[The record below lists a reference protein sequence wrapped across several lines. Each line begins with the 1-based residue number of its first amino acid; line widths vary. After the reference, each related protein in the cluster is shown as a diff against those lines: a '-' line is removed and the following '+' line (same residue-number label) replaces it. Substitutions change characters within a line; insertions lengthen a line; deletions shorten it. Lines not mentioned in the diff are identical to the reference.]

1 MSRRLGPPGSPPRSI
16 SLTLASLATVAL
28 GIGVASRADAT
39 VVKALT
45 LAEKCAI
52 APVVV
57 HGLVERVEVEWEVP
71 DATLQT
77 RITVKVIESLKGDAK
92 PGARIIVRQAGGK
105 LGELTQHIPGTS
117 TYEPGEE
124 AVLFLEPLGAD
135 LVELGVG
142 IGKYAVD
149 GTGQKLVTHAPEVA
163 GARQDERGRMIVT
176 PLAPMTPEP
185 LASFLKKVRSH
196 VGGIPTETSS
206 PAKGAN
212 VRPPLKKT
220 PR

>member
-1 MSRRLGPPGSPPRSI
+1 MSRRLGPPRALPRSR

-28 GIGVASRADAT
+28 GIGLADRADAT

-52 APVVV
+52 APIVV
-57 HGLVERVEVEWEVP
+57 HGLVERVETEWEVP
-71 DATLQT
+71 GATLET
-77 RITVKVIESLKGDAK
+77 RVTVKVIEGLKGDAK
-92 PGARIIVRQAGGK
+92 AGARIIVRQAGGT
-105 LGELTQHIPGTS
+105 LGEVTQQIPGTS
-117 TYEPGEE
+117 TFEPGEE
-124 AVLFLEPLGAD
+124 AVLFLEPVGPY
-135 LVELGVG
+135 LVELGIG

-176 PLAPMTPEP
+176 PLVPMTPEP

-196 VGGIPTETSS
+196 VAGIPTETTS
-206 PAKGAN
+206 PAKG
-212 VRPPLKKT
+212 VKLRPAPVPT